1 MRVPQIIETI
11 KRKDI
16 PADVKER
23 AIKEVMEIAASRK
36 KLPCRKRYF
45 YTTTSIDDA
54 MTWRETPS
62 GYDFWRKIYNSNYLP
77 EPRQETFDFRGK

>member
-11 KRKDI
+11 KHKDI

-36 KLPCRKRYF
+36 KLPCRRWCF
-45 YTTTSIDDA
+45 YATTSIGGA
-54 MTWRETPS
+54 MTWTQTPS
-62 GYDFWRKIYNSNYLP
+62 GYDFWEKIEKSDYLP
-77 EPRQETFDFRGK
+77 EPRQGTFNFKGK